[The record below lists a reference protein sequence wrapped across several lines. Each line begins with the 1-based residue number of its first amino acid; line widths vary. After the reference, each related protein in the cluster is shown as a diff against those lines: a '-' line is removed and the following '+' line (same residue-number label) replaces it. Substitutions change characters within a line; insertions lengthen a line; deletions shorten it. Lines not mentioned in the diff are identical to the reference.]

1 MSDAHFIETIIGV
14 GILLFAAKLMAEL
27 FLRLKLPIVLGEL
40 IAGMVVGPFALGG
53 LEIID
58 GKQLLQIND
67 EIRVLGEMGA
77 IVILFMAGLEMT
89 PKEFLKGGKAA
100 FVVGTLGVV
109 IPFFAGLAVFQLFGF
124 DVLQSMLIATALTA
138 TSIAISIQ
146 VLNEFGKIKTPEARL
161 IIGAAIVDDILAIAV
176 LSVVTSMAGS
186 EGGVDDI
193 DITEITITILKV
205 LGFFAIMLVVAV
217 VVIPK
222 IITPRLW
229 KAKGSVEGIATAAFF
244 GAAAL
249 AGSIGLSPIVGAFA
263 VGMALST
270 TKVFEKIENYIGKIG
285 LIFAP
290 LFFAIMLIVAVV
302 VIPKVITPRIWKA
315 KGSVEGIAT
324 AAFFGAA
331 ALAGSIGLSPIV
343 GAFAVGMALST
354 TKVFDKIENYVGKIG
369 LIFAPL
375 FFAIIG
381 AQVDLRAVDLNIL
394 ALSAVIVIIAVTTK
408 LFGCGLPAMYFLKS
422 KQKGLRVGI
431 GMISRG
437 EVGLIVAG
445 VGITAGILTSEVY
458 STIII
463 MVVVTTIIT
472 PIWLKIEYR
481 KEQKND
487 KNESNK
493 TVKQKS
499 E

>member
-40 IAGMVVGPFALGG
+40 IAGMIVGPFALGG
-53 LEIID
+53 LQIID

-67 EIRVLGEMGA
+67 EIRILGEMGA

-109 IPFFAGLAVFQLFGF
+109 IPFFVGLAVFQFFGF
-124 DVLQSMLIATALTA
+124 DALQSMLIATALTA

-176 LSVVTSMAGS
+176 LSVVTSIAGS
-186 EGGVDDI
+186 DGGVDNI
-193 DITEITITILKV
+193 DITEIVITILQV
-205 LGFFAIMLVVAV
+205 LG
-217 VVIPK
+217 
-222 IITPRLW
+222 
-229 KAKGSVEGIATAAFF
+229 
-244 GAAAL
+244 
-249 AGSIGLSPIVGAFA
+249 
-263 VGMALST
+263 
-270 TKVFEKIENYIGKIG
+270 
-285 LIFAP
+285 
-290 LFFAIMLIVAVV
+290 FFAIMLIVAVV
-302 VIPKVITPRIWKA
+302 IIPKVITPRLWKA

-381 AQVDLRAVDLNIL
+381 AQVDLRAVNLEIL
-394 ALSAVIVIIAVTTK
+394 LLSAIIVAVAVTTK
-408 LFGCGLPAMYFLKS
+408 LFGCGLPAMYFLKD
-422 KQKGLRVGI
+422 KQQGLRVGI

-445 VGITAGILTSEVY
+445 VGVTAGILENDVY

-463 MVVVTTIIT
+463 MVLVTTIIT

-481 KEQKND
+481 KEQRKGN
-487 KNESNK
+487 NESNK
-493 TVKQKS
+493 TIESKA

>member
-1 MSDAHFIETIIGV
+1 MSEAHFIETIIGV

-40 IAGMVVGPFALGG
+40 IAGMIVGPFALGG
-53 LEIID
+53 LQIID

-67 EIRVLGEMGA
+67 EIKILGEMGA

-89 PKEFLKGGKAA
+89 QKEFLKGGKAA
-100 FVVGTLGVV
+100 FIVGTLGVV
-109 IPFFAGLAVFQLFGF
+109 IPFFVGLAVFQLFGF
-124 DVLQSMLIATALTA
+124 DALQSMLIATALTA

-146 VLNEFGKIKTPEARL
+146 VLSEFGKLKTPEARL

-176 LSVVTSMAGS
+176 LSVVTSIAGS
-186 EGGVDDI
+186 DGGVDNI
-193 DITEITITILKV
+193 DITEVTITILQV
-205 LGFFAIMLVVAV
+205 LG
-217 VVIPK
+217 
-222 IITPRLW
+222 
-229 KAKGSVEGIATAAFF
+229 
-244 GAAAL
+244 
-249 AGSIGLSPIVGAFA
+249 
-263 VGMALST
+263 
-270 TKVFEKIENYIGKIG
+270 
-285 LIFAP
+285 
-290 LFFAIMLIVAVV
+290 FFAIMLIVAVV

-354 TKVFDKIENYVGKIG
+354 TKVFEKVENYVGKIG

-394 ALSAVIVIIAVTTK
+394 LLSAVIVIVAVTTK

-422 KQKGLRVGI
+422 KQKGMRVGI

-487 KNESNK
+487 NNESNK
-493 TVKQKS
+493 TVEQKS

>member
-1 MSDAHFIETIIGV
+1 MAEVQFIETIIGV

-40 IAGMVVGPFALGG
+40 IAGMIVGPFALGG
-53 LEIID
+53 IQIAD
-58 GKQLLQIND
+58 GKQILQINN
-67 EIRVLGEMGA
+67 EIRILGEMGA

-100 FVVGTLGVV
+100 FTVGTLGVV
-109 IPFFAGLAVFQLFGF
+109 VPFFVGLTVFQLFGF
-124 DVLQSMLIATALTA
+124 DALQSMLIATALTA

-146 VLNEFGKIKTPEARL
+146 VLSEFGKIKTPEARL
-161 IIGAAIVDDILAIAV
+161 IISAAIVDDILAIAV
-176 LSVVTSMAGS
+176 LSVVTSIAGS
-186 EGGVDDI
+186 EGGI
-193 DITEITITILKV
+193 DNIDPTQVIITILQV
-205 LGFFAIMLVVAV
+205 LGFFAIMLIVSV

-222 IITPRLW
+222 VISPRIW
-229 KAKGSVEGIATAAFF
+229 KAKGSVEGVATAAFF

-270 TKVFEKIENYIGKIG
+270 TKVFEKIE
-285 LIFAP
+285 
-290 LFFAIMLIVAVV
+290 
-302 VIPKVITPRIWKA
+302 
-315 KGSVEGIAT
+315 S
-324 AAFFGAA
+324 
-331 ALAGSIGLSPIV
+331 
-343 GAFAVGMALST
+343 
-354 TKVFDKIENYVGKIG
+354 YVGKIG

-394 ALSAVIVIIAVTTK
+394 MLSGAVILVAVVTK

-422 KQKGLRVGI
+422 KSAGMKVGI

-445 VGITAGILTSEVY
+445 VGVTAGILTSEVY

-472 PIWLKIEYR
+472 PIWLKLEYR
-481 KEQKND
+481 KDQKGSNNSPKTKPEQTI
-487 KNESNK
+487 E
-493 TVKQKS
+493 
-499 E
+499 

>member
-1 MSDAHFIETIIGV
+1 MSEAQFIETIIGV

-40 IAGMVVGPFALGG
+40 IAGMIVGPFALGG
-53 LEIID
+53 LQIVD

-67 EIRVLGEMGA
+67 EIRILGEMGA

-109 IPFFAGLAVFQLFGF
+109 IPFFVGLTVFQLFGF
-124 DVLQSMLIATALTA
+124 DALQSMLIATALTA

-146 VLNEFGKIKTPEARL
+146 VLSEFGKLKTPEARL
-161 IIGAAIVDDILAIAV
+161 IIGAAIIDDILAIAV
-176 LSVVTSMAGS
+176 LSVVTSIAGS
-186 EGGVDDI
+186 DGGVADI
-193 DITEITITILKV
+193 DITQVVITILQV
-205 LGFFAIMLVVAV
+205 LGFFAIMLIVSV

-222 IITPRLW
+222 I
-229 KAKGSVEGIATAAFF
+229 
-244 GAAAL
+244 
-249 AGSIGLSPIVGAFA
+249 
-263 VGMALST
+263 
-270 TKVFEKIENYIGKIG
+270 
-285 LIFAP
+285 
-290 LFFAIMLIVAVV
+290 
-302 VIPKVITPRIWKA
+302 ITPRIWKA

-354 TKVFDKIENYVGKIG
+354 SKVFDKIESYVGKIG

-394 ALSAVIVIIAVTTK
+394 ILSAVIVVVAVTTK

-481 KEQKND
+481 KEQKRGD
-487 KNESNK
+487 GTSEIKS
-493 TVKQKS
+493 KQTS